1 MWRRPSCS
9 LRSPPRPRPPW
20 PRSMAAISPPPCVD
34 RRMTRA
40 APRWLKPATE
50 YGPLAVFLAVY
61 AWAGLMPATAALL
74 AATGVGLVLS
84 LLLLRRLPLMPL
96 VTAAVVGVLG
106 GLTLWQIGRAH
117 V

>member
-1 MWRRPSCS
+1 
-9 LRSPPRPRPPW
+9 
-20 PRSMAAISPPPCVD
+20 
-34 RRMTRA
+34 MTRA

-96 VTAAVVGVLG
+96 VTAAVVGVFG
-106 GLTLWQIGRAH
+106 GLTLWLHDDTFIKMKPTVIKDRKSTRLNSSH
-117 V
+117 

>member
-1 MWRRPSCS
+1 
-9 LRSPPRPRPPW
+9 
-20 PRSMAAISPPPCVD
+20 
-34 RRMTRA
+34 MTRA

-96 VTAAVVGVLG
+96 VTAAVVGVFG
-106 GLTLWQIGRAH
+106 GLTLWLHDDTRSEEHTSELQSLMRISYA
-117 V
+117 VFCLKKKMYYDVPYTQYK